1 MKVLFSAVAIII
13 AQAAY
18 SQKVTIEYS
27 YKPTKYLKD
36 SFDFGLKPCNLFSIT
51 ESRFVQPIK
60 PIYEEFGHEKDYS
73 KSVFT
78 FLIKDTTSF
87 LIGEGFGHQILLL
100 PEDDTVRIKVRK
112 EIDHPPYFSK
122 DSFLIPWSMEY
133 NYQSKRNKVIGI
145 YDSIDMTTG
154 SIFWD
159 KIQLAKAGY
168 NYDTFYNLCL
178 DKYQK
183 RIAFINGYCERHQI
197 ANSLKNLVL
206 QEANCGFII
215 NLLFVFKQ
223 PDLPSDIL
231 EKLPKTLKQRLDSF
245 ELDNVRFFQKTNLYA
260 KAVSD
265 YSLLYMPYLY
275 LNTSQNDL
283 IRNYEIA
290 KSKFEGVIRDFLIA
304 NHLKYYL
311 KNQSK
316 IYDSLLT
323 DFKSFSKDT
332 NSIIF
337 LDSARNIFKIKQK
350 MPFAEILETE
360 VLSINGQRSP
370 LNKIIENKPT
380 IIDCWASWCKPCIE
394 EMPDGKKLQNK
405 YKTKLSYLY
414 LSMDSKKSDWLK
426 RSKMLKLKNSYLLIN
441 NINNKFSDYFDISSI
456 PRYII
461 LDKNGNVYSTKGPRP
476 SQSTEWESILNSLL
490 K

>member
-1 MKVLFSAVAIII
+1 MKIIYLLI
-13 AQAAY
+13 PFFVFQPAY

-51 ESRFVQPIK
+51 ESRFVKPIK
-60 PIYEEFGHEKDYS
+60 PISEEFAYENGYS

-78 FLIKDTTSF
+78 FLIRDTTPF

-100 PEDDTVRIKVRK
+100 PEDDTIRIKERK
-112 EIDHPPYFSK
+112 DIEHPPYYSK
-122 DSFLIPWSMEY
+122 DSFLIPWTTEY
-133 NYQSKRNKVIGI
+133 DYQSKRNKVIGI

-206 QEANCGFII
+206 QEANCGLII

-223 PDLPSDIL
+223 PDIPSDIL
-231 EKLPKTLKQRLDSF
+231 EKLPKPLKQRLNSF

-265 YSLLYMPYLY
+265 YSLLYMPYIY

-283 IRNYEIA
+283 VKNYEIA
-290 KSKFEGVIRDFLIA
+290 KSKFEGVMRDFLIA

-350 MPFAEILETE
+350 IPFAEILETE
-360 VLSINGQRSP
+360 VFNIRGQKNP
-370 LNKIIENKPT
+370 FNKVIENKPT
-380 IIDCWASWCKPCIE
+380 IIDCWASWCKPCIG
-394 EMPDGKKLQNK
+394 EMPDGKKIKKK
-405 YKTKLSYLY
+405 YKGKISYIY
-414 LSMDSKKSDWLK
+414 LSIDKSKNDWLK
-426 RSKMLKLKNSYLLIN
+426 GSKKFNLENSYLLIN
-441 NINNKFSDYFDISSI
+441 NANNKFSDYFDISSI

-461 LDKNGNVYSTKGPRP
+461 LDKNKNVYLANAPRP
-476 SQSTEWESILNSLL
+476 SQVAEWENILKELL